1 VNSEEV
7 GFESCIVKVDTLINT
22 LKKILFN
29 KLGNMP
35 DNIEQKIDSM
45 NDDEL
50 DVIEQ
55 KIFDI

>member
-22 LKKILFN
+22 LKKIFFN